1 METVSPNQGSL
12 KGENPRAALKL
23 EIEGMHCAGC
33 VSSVEKALYG
43 LVGVETAEVNLPLKH
58 GKVLYDP
65 DRIEPGL
72 IENAVRQAG
81 FHPRRMLEQE
91 SIEQSLDSDQKA
103 LMETEKRFRIALI
116 FFPSPACLGNGTDV
130 GIDASGKLVSWF
142 FCKVWKLAP
151 VLSYSA
157 GDVCWKGFLPPG
169 SSQSLEE
176 KSEHGY
182 PGGIGDVGCLWLQS
196 LESAERWRHFR
207 TLF

>member
-12 KGENPRAALKL
+12 EGENPRAALKL

-33 VSSVEKALYG
+33 VSSVEKALNG

-81 FHPRRMLEQE
+81 FNPRRMLEQE

-116 FFPSPACLGNGTDV
+116 FSLPL
-130 GIDASGKLVSWF
+130 L
-142 FCKVWKLAP
+142 
-151 VLSYSA
+151 VLS
-157 GDVCWKGFLPPG
+157 LI
-169 SSQSLEE
+169 
-176 KSEHGY
+176 H
-182 PGGIGDVGCLWLQS
+182 I
-196 LESAERWRHFR
+196 
-207 TLF
+207 